1 MKRRKKLPYVIIILA
16 CIFLLIPFAA
26 TLVYSFTIGWTKLF
40 PAGWTFKYW
49 IQAFTEPTL
58 WPAILRGVLIS
69 IPPILIC
76 NIVVIL
82 ALYTSVVYYPK
93 LEKYIQTICMI
104 PNSLKGVTI
113 AIPVLALYAGGVT
126 FFSNRMVMLV
136 CIYSISILPFVY
148 QGIRNN
154 LHGINVTRLLEAAEI
169 LGAGKLY
176 AFIRIIL
183 PNMLAGILVS
193 SLLALST
200 VFGDFAVIKIIAGNK
215 YETIQMLLYNSRL
228 IVLQYQCVIVIIMF
242 NDAVHFQGKI
252 TGVMLRG
259 TTISYTIDCDGIE
272 LRADTLFETNRQRN
286 MGEML
291 QLQIL
296 KEDILHLH

>member
-49 IQAFTEPTL
+49 IQAFTAPTL

-136 CIYSISILPFVY
+136 CIYSISILPFVF
-148 QGIRNN
+148 QGIRDN
-154 LHGINVTRLLEAAEI
+154 LHGINVTRLLEAAEF

-242 NDAVHFQGKI
+242 TVTLVISQLVFKFQ
-252 TGVMLRG
+252 
-259 TTISYTIDCDGIE
+259 
-272 LRADTLFETNRQRN
+272 NRKR
-286 MGEML
+286 
-291 QLQIL
+291 
-296 KEDILHLH
+296 

>member
-154 LHGINVTRLLEAAEI
+154 L
-169 LGAGKLY
+169 GAGKLY

-242 NDAVHFQGKI
+242 TVTLVISQLVFKFQ
-252 TGVMLRG
+252 
-259 TTISYTIDCDGIE
+259 
-272 LRADTLFETNRQRN
+272 NRKR
-286 MGEML
+286 
-291 QLQIL
+291 
-296 KEDILHLH
+296 

>member
-1 MKRRKKLPYVIIILA
+1 MKRRKKMPYVIIILA

-126 FFSNRMVMLV
+126 FFSNRMVF
-136 CIYSISILPFVY
+136 S
-148 QGIRNN
+148 GN
-154 LHGINVTRLLEAAEI
+154 
-169 LGAGKLY
+169 
-176 AFIRIIL
+176 
-183 PNMLAGILVS
+183 
-193 SLLALST
+193 
-200 VFGDFAVIKIIAGNK
+200 DFAFYRI
-215 YETIQMLLYNSRL
+215 YN
-228 IVLQYQCVIVIIMF
+228 
-242 NDAVHFQGKI
+242 
-252 TGVMLRG
+252 
-259 TTISYTIDCDGIE
+259 ISYRHCVNPPYARLCD
-272 LRADTLFETNRQRN
+272 LRC
-286 MGEML
+286 
-291 QLQIL
+291 IL
-296 KEDILHLH
+296 

>member
-136 CIYSISILPFVY
+136 CIYSISILPFV
-148 QGIRNN
+148 IRESETICTESTLPVFWKQRKSWVPENYTH
-154 LHGINVTRLLEAAEI
+154 LSGLFFRICWPVSWYLLFSLSPQFSEI
-169 LGAGKLY
+169 LQ
-176 AFIRIIL
+176 
-183 PNMLAGILVS
+183 S
-193 SLLALST
+193 
-200 VFGDFAVIKIIAGNK
+200 
-215 YETIQMLLYNSRL
+215 
-228 IVLQYQCVIVIIMF
+228 
-242 NDAVHFQGKI
+242 
-252 TGVMLRG
+252 
-259 TTISYTIDCDGIE
+259 
-272 LRADTLFETNRQRN
+272 
-286 MGEML
+286 
-291 QLQIL
+291 
-296 KEDILHLH
+296 

>member
-1 MKRRKKLPYVIIILA
+1 MKRKKKMPYVIITLA
-16 CIFLLIPFAA
+16 SIFLLIPFAA
-26 TLVYSFTIGWTKLF
+26 TLIYSFTIGWTKLF

-58 WPAILRGVLIS
+58 WPAILRGILIS

-148 QGIRNN
+148 QCYPPSGSSRDSRCRKA
-154 LHGINVTRLLEAAEI
+154 VCFYPYYSSKY
-169 LGAGKLY
+169 AGRYSGFLT
-176 AFIRIIL
+176 
-183 PNMLAGILVS
+183 S
-193 SLLALST
+193 
-200 VFGDFAVIKIIAGNK
+200 
-215 YETIQMLLYNSRL
+215 
-228 IVLQYQCVIVIIMF
+228 
-242 NDAVHFQGKI
+242 
-252 TGVMLRG
+252 G
-259 TTISYTIDCDGIE
+259 TFYCF
-272 LRADTLFETNRQRN
+272 R
-286 MGEML
+286 
-291 QLQIL
+291 
-296 KEDILHLH
+296 

>member
-1 MKRRKKLPYVIIILA
+1 MKRKKKMPYVIITLA
-16 CIFLLIPFAA
+16 SIFLLIPFAA
-26 TLVYSFTIGWTKLF
+26 TLIYSFTIGWTKLF

-58 WPAILRGVLIS
+58 WPAILRGILIS

-136 CIYSISILPFVY
+136 CIYSISIL
-148 QGIRNN
+148 
-154 LHGINVTRLLEAAEI
+154 
-169 LGAGKLY
+169 LY

-215 YETIQMLLYNSRL
+215 YETVQMLLYNSRL

-242 NDAVHFQGKI
+242 TVTLIISQRVFKFQ
-252 TGVMLRG
+252 
-259 TTISYTIDCDGIE
+259 
-272 LRADTLFETNRQRN
+272 NRKR
-286 MGEML
+286 
-291 QLQIL
+291 
-296 KEDILHLH
+296 